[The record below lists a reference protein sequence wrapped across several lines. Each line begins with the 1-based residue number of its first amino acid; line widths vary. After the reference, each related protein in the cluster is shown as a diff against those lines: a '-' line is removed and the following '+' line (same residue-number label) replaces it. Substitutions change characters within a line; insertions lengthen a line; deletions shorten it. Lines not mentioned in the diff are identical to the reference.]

1 MGHFNN
7 NSPCFLT
14 FCVNIKIVVLFALFR
29 AENLPLNEIDDLYL
43 LDFVGPPGFVQEIS
57 TKVPRYYFLFL
68 E

>member
-1 MGHFNN
+1 L
-7 NSPCFLT
+7 LT
-14 FCVNIKIVVLFALFR
+14 LFR
-29 AENLPLNEIDDLYL
+29 AEDLPLNEIDDLYL